1 MLLTLEKTQRSNSIE
16 IAFAALET
24 EGENITTEDLAEHMG
39 VSIKTVIRRVKEHGG
54 LKIIRQGDGMPGLV
68 MRQVS
73 EDKN

>member
-1 MLLTLEKTQRSNSIE
+1 MEMD
-16 IAFAALET
+16 
-24 EGENITTEDLAEHMG
+24 GENITTEGLAEHMG
-39 VSIKTVIRRVKEHGG
+39 VSVKTVIRRVKDHGG